1 MTMQIV
7 TQNTTS
13 SPTLTMGHTVT
24 MSSREIAGLV
34 ESRHDD
40 VKRSIDRLVER
51 GVIVQPP
58 LADEQSRDS
67 LGRQR
72 TTSVYLIGKRD
83 SYIIVAQLSPEFT
96 ARLVD
101 RWQELEE
108 KQAAALPDFTN
119 PAEAARAWA
128 DQVEAKQEAVLQLE
142 HAKPAVQF
150 VDKYVDGS
158 GLKGFRQVC
167 KLLNAN
173 ESRFREFLCDAKV
186 MYRLG
191 GEWVPYQPH
200 IDAGRFVTKT
210 GINNTNGR
218 AFNEAKFTPKGIN
231 WIAGEWA
238 KHQIQIE
245 VA

>member
-1 MTMQIV
+1 MNMQIV
-7 TQNTTS
+7 TQNPTS
-13 SPTLTMGHTVT
+13 SPALNSGHAVT
-24 MSSREIAGLV
+24 MSSREIAELV
-34 ESRHDD
+34 ESRHDS
-40 VKRSIDRLVER
+40 VKRTIERLAEKGLISFTPSVETSHD
-51 GVIVQPP
+51 G
-58 LADEQSRDS
+58 AGSRPVE
-67 LGRQR
+67 
-72 TTSVYLIGKRD
+72 VYLVGKRD
-83 SYIIVAQLSPEFT
+83 SYVTVAQLSPEFT

-101 RWQELEE
+101 RWQDLETQAKLGFNPNDSIQVLEHLIGVKKQNIALQIELE
-108 KQAAALPDFTN
+108 Q
-119 PAEAARAWA
+119 
-128 DQVEAKQEAVLQLE
+128 
-142 HAKPAVQF
+142 AKPAVQF

-158 GLKGFRQVC
+158 GLKGFRQIC

-173 ESRFREFLCDAKV
+173 EGRFREFLCDAKV

-210 GINNTNGR
+210 GINSTNGR
-218 AFNEAKFTPKGIN
+218 AFNEAKFTPKGIS